1 MGAASTKN
9 VFAEI
14 VQTLLSKDID
24 STEHDFWDEL
34 WKTVLSGL
42 FRIKNISQYFC
53 LYTYSLFYHVIPLF
67 FNLVLRITLSS
78 SIFTC

>member
-9 VFAEI
+9 VFADI

-34 WKTVLSGL
+34 WKTVLSG
-42 FRIKNISQYFC
+42 FSIKN
-53 LYTYSLFYHVIPLF
+53 YSKCI
-67 FNLVLRITLSS
+67 
-78 SIFTC
+78 